1 MPEHVFF
8 EDAGVKVTNTR
19 FVAGGRTFAVSG
31 ITSVSLSKITPQRK
45 GPIAV
50 GVLSILLLLGS
61 RGDTSILVV
70 GLVLLAA
77 AVVYWFVDSS
87 RYSVRLMTASGESD
101 AFSAKDELLV
111 GRVVDAL
118 NEAIIARG

>member
-8 EDAGVKVTNTR
+8 QGAGVTVTNTR

-31 ITSVSLSKITPQRK
+31 ITSVSLSKIAPQRK
-45 GPIAV
+45 GPIAA

-61 RGDTSILVV
+61 HGDTTILIV
-70 GLVLLAA
+70 GFILLAA
-77 AVVYWFVDSS
+77 AVGYWFADSP

-101 AFSAKDELLV
+101 AFSAKEEGLV
-111 GRVVDAL
+111 RSVVNAL